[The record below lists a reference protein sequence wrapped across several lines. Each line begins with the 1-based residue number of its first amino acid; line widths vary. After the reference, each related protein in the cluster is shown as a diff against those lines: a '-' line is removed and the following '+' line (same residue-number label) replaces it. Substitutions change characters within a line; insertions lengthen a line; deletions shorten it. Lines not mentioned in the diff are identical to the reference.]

1 MRRNWEDLAN
11 AIVSQAVTDYRT
23 ARIMGRVFRYRETSR
38 AIIREVEHFFRS
50 RWFNQLTDIDG
61 KALIRNLREE
71 DVWTFKNT

>member
-1 MRRNWEDLAN
+1 MNQNWEDLAN
-11 AIVSQAVTDYRT
+11 AIILQAAEDYRICRR
-23 ARIMGRVFRYRETSR
+23 RIRRWPDQKESQ